1 MSVLVFLEFNNNEL
15 KETSK
20 QALTYANDINENVYA
35 ISELKISNDVV
46 ESLGKFGV
54 SIFLINTVDF
64 KENNILKCIIP
75 TIEEFKINCII
86 FPKTNS
92 FSYLS
97 SILSTKLNFP
107 LINNV
112 NSVAR
117 FENKICLKST
127 IFSGK
132 AEADI
137 EIDSNSCI
145 LVLNK
150 NIINSTFYK
159 KSVIIKNL
167 INKSD
172 NSLSNNVVSLKKEKL
187 EGDILLN
194 DADIV
199 VSAGRGLKGPENWKM
214 IEKLAK
220 ILNAGTACSKPVSD
234 AGWRPHHEHVGQTGL
249 KISPNIYIAVGISGA
264 IQHLAGVNSSKII
277 VVINNDPEA
286 PFFKHADYGIIGDA
300 FDVIPKFI
308 DALK

>member
-20 QALTYANDINENVYA
+20 QALTYANGINENVYA
-35 ISELKISNDVV
+35 ISESKISNDVV

-167 INKSD
+167 INKND

-308 DALK
+308 NALK

>member
-20 QALTYANDINENVYA
+20 QALTYANGINENVYG
-35 ISELKISNDVV
+35 ISESKIRNDIV

-64 KENNILKCIIP
+64 KENNIIKCIIP
-75 TIEEFKINCII
+75 TIEELKINCII

-112 NSVAR
+112 NSLVR

-150 NIINSTFYK
+150 NIINSISYK

-172 NSLSNNVVSLKKEKL
+172 NSLSNNMVSLKKEKI

-300 FDVIPKFI
+300 FDIIPKFI

>member
-20 QALTYANDINENVYA
+20 QALTYANAINENVYG
-35 ISELKISNDVV
+35 ISESKISNDIV

-75 TIEEFKINCII
+75 TIEELKINCII

-92 FSYLS
+92 FSYVS

-150 NIINSTFYK
+150 NIINSISYK

-167 INKSD
+167 INKND

-300 FDVIPKFI
+300 FDIIPKFI

>member
-1 MSVLVFLEFNNNEL
+1 MSVLVFLEFNDNEL
-15 KETSK
+15 KVTSK
-20 QALTYANDINENVYA
+20 QALTYANGINKNVYA
-35 ISELKISNDVV
+35 ISQSKISNDVM

-64 KENNILKCIIP
+64 QENNILKCIIP
-75 TIEEFKINCII
+75 TIEKFKINCII

-132 AEADI
+132 AEVDI

-150 NIINSTFYK
+150 NIINSVSYN
-159 KSVIIKNL
+159 KSVEIKNL
-167 INKSD
+167 INKND
-172 NSLSNNVVSLKKEKL
+172 NSLSNNVVSLRKEKL
-187 EGDILLN
+187 EGDILLS

>member
-20 QALTYANDINENVYA
+20 QALTYANVINENVYA

-54 SIFLINTVDF
+54 SIFLISTVDF

-86 FPKTNS
+86 FPKTNL

-150 NIINSTFYK
+150 NIINSAFYK
-159 KSVIIKNL
+159 KSVTIKNL
-167 INKSD
+167 INKND

-308 DALK
+308 NALK

>member
-35 ISELKISNDVV
+35 ISESKISNDVV

-75 TIEEFKINCII
+75 TIEELKINCII

-97 SILSTKLNFP
+97 SILSTKLSFP

-167 INKSD
+167 INKND

>member
-20 QALTYANDINENVYA
+20 QALTYANGINENVYA
-35 ISELKISNDVV
+35 ISESKISNDVV

-54 SIFLINTVDF
+54 SIFLISTVDF

-86 FPKTNS
+86 FPKTNL

-150 NIINSTFYK
+150 NIINSASYK
-159 KSVIIKNL
+159 KSVTIKNL
-167 INKSD
+167 INKND

-277 VVINNDPEA
+277 VVINNDSEA

-308 DALK
+308 NALK

>member
-15 KETSK
+15 KQTSK
-20 QALTYANDINENVYA
+20 QALTYANVINENVYA
-35 ISELKISNDVV
+35 ISESKISNDVV

-75 TIEEFKINCII
+75 TIEELKINCII

-97 SILSTKLNFP
+97 SILSTKLSFP

-167 INKSD
+167 INKND

-308 DALK
+308 NALK

>member
-1 MSVLVFLEFNNNEL
+1 MSILVFLEFNNNEL

-20 QALTYANDINENVYA
+20 QALTYANGINENVYG
-35 ISELKISNDVV
+35 ISESKIRNDIV
-46 ESLGKFGV
+46 ESLGTFGV

-64 KENNILKCIIP
+64 KENNIIKCIIP
-75 TIEEFKINCII
+75 IIEEFKINCII

-97 SILSTKLNFP
+97 SILSTKLNFH

-112 NSVAR
+112 NSLAR

-132 AEADI
+132 AEVDI

-150 NIINSTFYK
+150 NIINSISYK

-172 NSLSNNVVSLKKEKL
+172 NSLSNNIVSLKKEKL

-220 ILNAGTACSKPVSD
+220 ILNAGIACSKPVSD

>member
-20 QALTYANDINENVYA
+20 QALTYANGINENVYA
-35 ISELKISNDVV
+35 ISESKISNDVV

-54 SIFLINTVDF
+54 SIFLISTVDF

-86 FPKTNS
+86 FPKTNL

-167 INKSD
+167 INKND

-199 VSAGRGLKGPENWKM
+199 VSAGRGLKGPKNWKM

-308 DALK
+308 NALK

>member
-20 QALTYANDINENVYA
+20 QALTYANAINENVYA
-35 ISELKISNDVV
+35 ISESKISNDVV
-46 ESLGKFGV
+46 ESSGKFGV

-75 TIEEFKINCII
+75 TIEELKINCII

-92 FSYLS
+92 FSYVS

-167 INKSD
+167 INKND
-172 NSLSNNVVSLKKEKL
+172 NSLSNNVVSLKKEKI

-220 ILNAGTACSKPVSD
+220 ILNAATACSKPVSD

-286 PFFKHADYGIIGDA
+286 PFF
-300 FDVIPKFI
+300 
-308 DALK
+308 

>member
-20 QALTYANDINENVYA
+20 QALTYANGINKNVYA
-35 ISELKISNDVV
+35 ISESKISNVVV

-150 NIINSTFYK
+150 NIINSASYK

-167 INKSD
+167 INKND

-277 VVINNDPEA
+277 VVINNDSEA

>member
-1 MSVLVFLEFNNNEL
+1 MSVLVFLEFNDNEL
-15 KETSK
+15 KVTSK
-20 QALTYANDINENVYA
+20 QALTYANGINKNVYA
-35 ISELKISNDVV
+35 ISQSKISNDVM

-64 KENNILKCIIP
+64 QENNILKCIIP

-112 NSVAR
+112 NSAAR

-132 AEADI
+132 AEVDI

-150 NIINSTFYK
+150 NIINSVSYN
-159 KSVIIKNL
+159 KSVEIKNL
-167 INKSD
+167 INKND
-172 NSLSNNVVSLKKEKL
+172 NSLSNNVVSLRKENL
-187 EGDILLN
+187 EGDILLS

>member
-20 QALTYANDINENVYA
+20 QALTYANAINENVYA
-35 ISELKISNDVV
+35 ISESKISNDVV
-46 ESLGKFGV
+46 ESSGKFGV
-54 SIFLINTVDF
+54 SIFLINSVDF

-167 INKSD
+167 INKND
-172 NSLSNNVVSLKKEKL
+172 NSLSNNVVSLKKEKI

>member
-20 QALTYANDINENVYA
+20 QALTYANGINENVYA
-35 ISELKISNDVV
+35 ISELKISNNVV

-150 NIINSTFYK
+150 NIINSASYK

-167 INKSD
+167 INKND

-277 VVINNDPEA
+277 VVINNDSEA

>member
-20 QALTYANDINENVYA
+20 QALTYANGINENVYG
-35 ISELKISNDVV
+35 ISESKISNDIVK
-46 ESLGKFGV
+46 SLGKFGV
-54 SIFLINTVDF
+54 SIFLINSVDF
-64 KENNILKCIIP
+64 KKNNIIKCIIP

-150 NIINSTFYK
+150 NIINSISYK

-167 INKSD
+167 INKND

>member
-20 QALTYANDINENVYA
+20 QALTYANGINENVYA

-97 SILSTKLNFP
+97 SILSTKLSFP

-150 NIINSTFYK
+150 NIINSASYN

-167 INKSD
+167 INKND

>member
-15 KETSK
+15 KETSR
-20 QALTYANDINENVYA
+20 QALTYANGINKNVYA
-35 ISELKISNDVV
+35 ISESKISNVVV

-54 SIFLINTVDF
+54 SIYLINAVDF

-150 NIINSTFYK
+150 NIINSASYK

-167 INKSD
+167 INKND

-277 VVINNDPEA
+277 VVINNDSEA

>member
-1 MSVLVFLEFNNNEL
+1 MSILVFLEFNNNEL

-20 QALTYANDINENVYA
+20 QALTYANGINENVYA
-35 ISELKISNDVV
+35 ISESKISNDVV

-54 SIFLINTVDF
+54 SIFLISTVDF

-86 FPKTNS
+86 FPKTNL

-150 NIINSTFYK
+150 NIINSASYK
-159 KSVIIKNL
+159 KSVTIKNL
-167 INKSD
+167 INKND

-308 DALK
+308 NALK

>member
-20 QALTYANDINENVYA
+20 QALTYANVINENVYA
-35 ISELKISNDVV
+35 ISESKISNDVV

-54 SIFLINTVDF
+54 STFLINTVDF

-75 TIEEFKINCII
+75 TIEELKINCII

-167 INKSD
+167 INKND

-308 DALK
+308 NALK

>member
-1 MSVLVFLEFNNNEL
+1 MSVLVFLEFNDNEL
-15 KETSK
+15 KVTSK
-20 QALTYANDINENVYA
+20 QALTYANGINKNVYA
-35 ISELKISNDVV
+35 ISQSKISNDVM

-64 KENNILKCIIP
+64 QENNILKCIIP
-75 TIEEFKINCII
+75 IIEEFKINCII

-132 AEADI
+132 AEVDI

-150 NIINSTFYK
+150 NIINSVSYN
-159 KSVIIKNL
+159 KSVEIKNL
-167 INKSD
+167 INKND
-172 NSLSNNVVSLKKEKL
+172 NSLSNNVVSLRKEKL
-187 EGDILLN
+187 EGDILLS

-249 KISPNIYIAVGISGA
+249 KISPNIYIAVGISVA

-277 VVINNDPEA
+277 VVISLATPA
-286 PFFKHADYGIIGDA
+286 
-300 FDVIPKFI
+300 V
-308 DALK
+308 

>member
-20 QALTYANDINENVYA
+20 QALTYANGINKNVYA
-35 ISELKISNDVV
+35 ISESKISNDVV

-86 FPKTNS
+86 FPKTNL

-132 AEADI
+132 AEVDI

-150 NIINSTFYK
+150 NIINSVSYK
-159 KSVIIKNL
+159 KSVTIKNL
-167 INKSD
+167 INKND

-187 EGDILLN
+187 EGDILLH

>member
-1 MSVLVFLEFNNNEL
+1 MSVLVFLDFNDNEL
-15 KETSK
+15 KVTSK
-20 QALTYANDINENVYA
+20 QALTYANGINKNVYA
-35 ISELKISNDVV
+35 ISQSKISNDVM

-64 KENNILKCIIP
+64 QENNILKCIIP

-132 AEADI
+132 AEVDI

-150 NIINSTFYK
+150 NIINSVSYK
-159 KSVIIKNL
+159 KSVEIKNL
-167 INKSD
+167 INKND
-172 NSLSNNVVSLKKEKL
+172 NSLSNNVVSLRKEKL
-187 EGDILLN
+187 EGDILLS

>member
-86 FPKTNS
+86 FPKTNL

-150 NIINSTFYK
+150 NIINSTSYK

-167 INKSD
+167 INKND

>member
-15 KETSK
+15 KETSR
-20 QALTYANDINENVYA
+20 QALTYANGINKNVYA
-35 ISELKISNDVV
+35 ISESKISNVVV

-54 SIFLINTVDF
+54 SIYLINTVDF

-159 KSVIIKNL
+159 KSVIIKWMT
-167 INKSD
+167 II
-172 NSLSNNVVSLKKEKL
+172 KK
-187 EGDILLN
+187 
-194 DADIV
+194 
-199 VSAGRGLKGPENWKM
+199 
-214 IEKLAK
+214 
-220 ILNAGTACSKPVSD
+220 
-234 AGWRPHHEHVGQTGL
+234 
-249 KISPNIYIAVGISGA
+249 
-264 IQHLAGVNSSKII
+264 
-277 VVINNDPEA
+277 
-286 PFFKHADYGIIGDA
+286 
-300 FDVIPKFI
+300 
-308 DALK
+308 

>member
-20 QALTYANDINENVYA
+20 QALTYANGINENVYA
-35 ISELKISNDVV
+35 ISESKISNDVV
-46 ESLGKFGV
+46 ESSGKFGV

-75 TIEEFKINCII
+75 TIEELKINCII

-92 FSYLS
+92 FSYVS
-97 SILSTKLNFP
+97 SILSTELNFP

-112 NSVAR
+112 NSLAR

-167 INKSD
+167 INKND
-172 NSLSNNVVSLKKEKL
+172 NSLSNNVVSLKKEKI

-220 ILNAGTACSKPVSD
+220 ILNAATACSKPVSD

-277 VVINNDPEA
+277 VVINNDSEA

>member
-20 QALTYANDINENVYA
+20 QALTYANVINENVYA
-35 ISELKISNDVV
+35 ISESKISNDVV

-54 SIFLINTVDF
+54 STFLINTVDF

-75 TIEEFKINCII
+75 TIEELKINCII

-150 NIINSTFYK
+150 NIINSISYK
-159 KSVIIKNL
+159 KSVVIKNL

-172 NSLSNNVVSLKKEKL
+172 NSLSNNTVSLKKEKL
-187 EGDILLN
+187 EGDILLS

>member
-20 QALTYANDINENVYA
+20 QALTYANAINENVYA
-35 ISELKISNDVV
+35 ISESKISNDVV
-46 ESLGKFGV
+46 ESSGKFGV

-75 TIEEFKINCII
+75 TIEELKINCII

-92 FSYLS
+92 FSYVS

-167 INKSD
+167 INKND
-172 NSLSNNVVSLKKEKL
+172 NSLSNNVVSLKKEKI

>member
-20 QALTYANDINENVYA
+20 QALTYANVINENVYA
-35 ISELKISNDVV
+35 ISESKISNDVV

-54 SIFLINTVDF
+54 SIYLINAVDF

-167 INKSD
+167 INKND

-308 DALK
+308 NALK

>member
-20 QALTYANDINENVYA
+20 QALTYANAINENVYG
-35 ISELKISNDVV
+35 ISESKISNDIV

-54 SIFLINTVDF
+54 SIFLINSVDF

-75 TIEEFKINCII
+75 TIEELKINCII

-150 NIINSTFYK
+150 NIINSISYK

-167 INKSD
+167 INKND

-264 IQHLAGVNSSKII
+264 IQHLAGMKDSKII
-277 VVINNDPEA
+277 VAINKDEEA
-286 PFFKHADYGIIGDA
+286 PIFQVADYGLVADLFKA
-300 FDVIPKFI
+300 IPELET
-308 DALK
+308 ALG

>member
-20 QALTYANDINENVYA
+20 QALTYANGINKNVYA
-35 ISELKISNDVV
+35 ISESKISNVVV

-54 SIFLINTVDF
+54 SIYLINAVDF

-167 INKSD
+167 INKND

-199 VSAGRGLKGPENWKM
+199 VSAGRGLKGPKNWKM

-308 DALK
+308 NALK

>member
-1 MSVLVFLEFNNNEL
+1 MSVLVFLEFNDNEL
-15 KETSK
+15 KVTSK
-20 QALTYANDINENVYA
+20 QALTYANGINTNVYA
-35 ISELKISNDVV
+35 ISQSKISNDVM

-54 SIFLINTVDF
+54 SIFLINTIDF
-64 KENNILKCIIP
+64 QENNILKCIIP

-97 SILSTKLNFP
+97 SLLSIKLNFP

-150 NIINSTFYK
+150 NIINSVSYN
-159 KSVIIKNL
+159 KSVEIKNL
-167 INKSD
+167 INKND
-172 NSLSNNVVSLKKEKL
+172 NSLSNNVVSLRKEKL
-187 EGDILLN
+187 EGDILLS

>member
-20 QALTYANDINENVYA
+20 QALTYANVINENVYA
-35 ISELKISNDVV
+35 ISESKISNDVV

-112 NSVAR
+112 NSVVR

-167 INKSD
+167 INKND

>member
-20 QALTYANDINENVYA
+20 QALTYANAINENVYG
-35 ISELKISNDVV
+35 ISESKISNDIV

-54 SIFLINTVDF
+54 SIFLINSVDF

-75 TIEEFKINCII
+75 TIEELKINCII

-150 NIINSTFYK
+150 NIINSISYK

-167 INKSD
+167 INKND

>member
-20 QALTYANDINENVYA
+20 QALTYANGINENVYA

-112 NSVAR
+112 NSVVR

-150 NIINSTFYK
+150 NIINSASYN

-167 INKSD
+167 INKND

-308 DALK
+308 NALK

>member
-20 QALTYANDINENVYA
+20 QALTYANVINENVYA
-35 ISELKISNDVV
+35 ISESKISNDVV

-167 INKSD
+167 INKND

-308 DALK
+308 NALK

>member
-20 QALTYANDINENVYA
+20 QALTYANVINENVYA
-35 ISELKISNDVV
+35 ISESKISNDVV

-75 TIEEFKINCII
+75 TIEELKINCII

-167 INKSD
+167 INKND

-308 DALK
+308 NALK